1 MRLTDQ
7 QLRTL
12 AEDAFTVLNWA
23 RRLGF
28 NREQQIAELARTFEV
43 SLGYREPTPP
53 TGATS

>member
-28 NREQQIAELARTFEV
+28 NRDRQIDELVKTFEV
-43 SLGYREPTPP
+43 SLEYRQP
-53 TGATS
+53 ATTTEARP